1 MLWEKFTPGRFNAG
15 RVLGVE
21 CRGLLVVFIVFSM
34 LIVVLMDGFSL
45 TSFEAFFAL

>member
-1 MLWEKFTPGRFNAG
+1 MQVLGMLWEKFTPGQFNAG

-34 LIVVLMDGFSL
+34 LYRGVDGWFL
-45 TSFEAFFAL
+45 PDKF